1 MNWEKAKTVLIVA
14 LLITDLFLA
23 GVLYVDR
30 IRVAPAE
37 NASAFH
43 RETKSLLKEAGITV
57 EADIPKDGST
67 LPVLD
72 VAYETDTEN
81 NLNRRFF
88 KGHGRIVEGDDRR
101 LVLRTARA
109 QLKVLDKRRL
119 IYEADSTSNAFLSEA
134 EAEKKALDFLE
145 AREFPTD
152 DLALFYSEASGN
164 RRKLMFTKTYK
175 NNYVESAYTEIDL
188 VGDKVVR
195 MDRLW
200 IDVIDETDEREPLP
214 MATQSLLRL
223 LSHDSLKGRTIKK
236 IDPCYYFNPEEQ
248 GAVENLSHGIRGY
261 ATVAWR
267 MELDG
272 GEELVLL
279 H

>member
-23 GVLYVDR
+23 GVLYADR
-30 IRVAPAE
+30 MRVAPAE
-37 NASAFH
+37 NAAAFH
-43 RETKSLLKEAGITV
+43 RQTKELLKDAGIAL
-57 EADIPKDGST
+57 EAEIPKDGSS
-67 LPVLD
+67 LPILD
-72 VAYETDTEN
+72 VAYETDTTD

-88 KGHGRIVEGDDRR
+88 QGKGRVAEDDDKHP
-101 LVLRTARA
+101 VLRTARG
-109 QLKVLDKRRL
+109 QLKVLDNRRL
-119 IYEADSTSNAFLSEA
+119 IYEADAASNAFLNEK
-134 EAEKKALDFLE
+134 EAEKKALDFLAE
-145 AREFPTD
+145 RGFPTD
-152 DLALFYSEASGN
+152 DIILFYSEAAGN

-200 IDVIDETDEREPLP
+200 IDVIDETAEREPLP

-223 LSHDSLKGRTIKK
+223 LSHDSLRGRTIKK

-248 GAVENLSHGIRGY
+248 GTVENLSHGTRGY

>member
-23 GVLYVDR
+23 GVLYADR
-30 IRVAPAE
+30 MRVAPAE
-37 NASAFH
+37 NAAAFH
-43 RETKSLLKEAGITV
+43 RETKELLKDAGIAL
-57 EADIPKDGST
+57 EAEIPKDGSS
-67 LPVLD
+67 LPILD
-72 VAYETDTEN
+72 VAYETDTTD
-81 NLNRRFF
+81 NLNQRFF
-88 KGHGRIVEGDDRR
+88 QGKGRVAEDDDQR
-101 LVLRTARA
+101 LVLRTARG
-109 QLKVLDKRRL
+109 QLKVLDERRL
-119 IYEADSTSNAFLSEA
+119 IYEADAASNAFLNEK
-134 EAEKKALDFLE
+134 EAEKKALDFLAE
-145 AREFPTD
+145 RGFSTD
-152 DLALFYSEASGN
+152 DIALYYSEVAGN

-200 IDVIDETDEREPLP
+200 IDVIDETAEREPLP

-223 LSHDSLKGRTIKK
+223 LTHESLRGRTIKK
-236 IDPCYYFNPEEQ
+236 IDPCYYFDPEEQ
-248 GAVENLSHGIRGY
+248 GTVENLSHGTRGY